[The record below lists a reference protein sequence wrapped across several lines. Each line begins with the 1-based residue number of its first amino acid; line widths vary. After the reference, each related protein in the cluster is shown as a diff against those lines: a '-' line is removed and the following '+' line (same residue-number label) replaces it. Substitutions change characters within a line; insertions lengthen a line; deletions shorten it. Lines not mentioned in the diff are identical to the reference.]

1 MKKKILIINGPN
13 LNLLGQREDD
23 IYGKDT
29 LENIKNASE
38 TKGKSLDLTIDFF
51 QSNNEGEIINKL
63 HEVEELYDGLI
74 INPAAYTHSSIAI
87 LDSLRAINKPKIE
100 IHLSN
105 IYSREEYR
113 KKSITSEGVNG
124 LICGFGTNSYILGIE
139 AIAKLIYN
147 WLKVMT
153 KIDKTDIQNINLIIK
168 ETNLKG
174 VSKVKIKKNNYEI
187 EITSES
193 ISQGNQ
199 ISQVIDRPNE
209 KNEKSESVEEIDNEN
224 IVKSPMVGVAYLSA
238 DPNSAPYI
246 KIGQHVKAGDTLL
259 LIEAMKTFNEIK
271 APRSGIIKKIVV
283 LNSQPVEYGD
293 TLIIFE

>member
-187 EITSES
+187 EITSDS

-238 DPNSAPYI
+238 DPNSTPYI